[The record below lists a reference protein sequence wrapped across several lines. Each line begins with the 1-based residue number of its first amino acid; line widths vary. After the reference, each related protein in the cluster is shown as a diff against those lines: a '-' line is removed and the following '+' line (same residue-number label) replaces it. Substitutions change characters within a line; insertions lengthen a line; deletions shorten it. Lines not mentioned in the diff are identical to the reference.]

1 MGKTW
6 VVFKREYLER
16 VRSRWFII
24 TTVLG
29 PVLMGILTILPA
41 FMAAKTKVSVVVADD
56 YRDRVSEVV
65 EAARQAG
72 LDVEEQLATIGLI
85 TGAIDESKRPLLER
99 VRGVSAVEVRR
110 TFQLPPPESDV
121 Q

>member
-1 MGKTW
+1 MSDST
-6 VVFKREYLER
+6 
-16 VRSRWFII
+16 
-24 TTVLG
+24 
-29 PVLMGILTILPA
+29 
-41 FMAAKTKVSVVVADD
+41 KTKVSIVIADD

-72 LDVEEQLATIGLI
+72 LDVEEQLSTLGLI
-85 TGAIDESKRPLLER
+85 TGAIDESKRPMLES

-110 TFQLPPPESDV
+110 SFQLPPPESDV